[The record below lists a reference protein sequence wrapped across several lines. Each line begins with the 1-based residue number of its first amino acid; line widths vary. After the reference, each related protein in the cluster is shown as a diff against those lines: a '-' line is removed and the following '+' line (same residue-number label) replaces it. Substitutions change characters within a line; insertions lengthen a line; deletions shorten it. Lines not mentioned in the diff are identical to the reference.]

1 MKQGEKGGKVKI
13 ALRTII
19 ITALLISA
27 AALIASCIARP
38 KGACTD
44 GWLGECRDNKTKS
57 ECCPSLYVCWWYE
70 GKSCADIGLDLSAVG
85 AADTYY
91 YAPTTY
97 TGPEQDVIAQCIRD
111 NCTRLWA
118 GGPKDQEC
126 IKECGGPIAG
136 DYPGL
141 TTTAVPFGGVYD
153 MTQEVSLE
161 VNIDISPYAEC
172 LLWTDP
178 DDVIET
184 YYTTDNSIPIPISQL
199 YTVPI
204 LIDHDTILQFFSILG
219 DCTEEVLHIESYT
232 INE

>member
-1 MKQGEKGGKVKI
+1 MKV

-19 ITALLISA
+19 IAALSISSA
-27 AALIASCIARP
+27 VLIASCGHNDDPWVDP
-38 KGACTD
+38 KGACVNGLSGICWNNSTAW
-44 GWLGECRDNKTKS
+44 GCFLG
-57 ECCPSLYVCWWYE
+57 YWYE
-70 GKSCADIGLDLSAVG
+70 GKSCADLGLSVVPS
-85 AADTYY
+85 TH
-91 YAPTTY
+91 

-111 NCTRLWA
+111 YCTRLWP

-184 YYTTDNSIPIPISQL
+184 YYTTDNSIPTPISQL
-199 YTVPI
+199 YTAPL